1 MVTVKQAWI
10 GFVVLLL
17 VTMLIVVFAVYW
29 HHVTGVNT
37 LHLLLAYGPDGDITH
52 GC

>member
-10 GFVVLLL
+10 GFLVLLLVVLLL
-17 VTMLIVVFAVYW
+17 VVAAVYW
-29 HHVTGVNT
+29 QHVTGTNF
-37 LHLLLAYGPDGDITH
+37 LHLLADDQTH